1 MVRGA
6 DTPPSI
12 TLAARR
18 MALGQRIA
26 PPPEIIYHLVAEK
39 FGMWPD
45 DVADRPVDEVLR
57 AWQIMAALQPRERK

>member
-1 MVRGA
+1 
-6 DTPPSI
+6 
-12 TLAARR
+12 

-26 PPPEIIYHLVAEK
+26 PPPEIIYHLLAER

-57 AWQIMAALQPRERK
+57 AYQIMAALQPQGKR